1 MNVVT
6 GAFGYTGKYITRRLV
21 SSGET
26 VITLTGNPA
35 RPNEFGPKVKAFPY
49 RFDDPEAMAASL
61 AGAHTL
67 YNTYWVRFD
76 RRDETHDRAV
86 RNTIAL
92 IRAAKIAGIRRIV
105 HISITNPSVDS
116 NLPYFRGKARL
127 EDEIRRSQISYA
139 IVRPTVI
146 FGAEDIL
153 INNIA
158 FLLRKLPAFFV
169 PGDGRYGLQPVFA
182 EDVAKIA
189 VEAGRQSENMT
200 IDAVGAE
207 TFEFGELVQLVKK
220 AIGSRTRLLTS
231 PPWLA
236 LLAARVLGL
245 ALADVTLTR
254 DELKGLM
261 ANLLVSDSAPTGLT
275 KFSNWISENA
285 ATLGKR
291 YASEITR
298 HYAVTSPNHANPRT
312 SMPPS

>member
-6 GAFGYTGKYITRRLV
+6 GAFGYTGKYIARRLLNA
-21 SSGET
+21 GEA
-26 VITLTGNPA
+26 VMTLTGNTG
-35 RPNEFGPKVKAFPY
+35 RMNEFGPKVKALPF
-49 RFDDPEAMAASL
+49 RFEDPEAMAASL

-92 IRAAKIAGIRRIV
+92 IQAAKIAGVRRIV
-105 HISITNPSVDS
+105 HISITNPSVSS
-116 NLPYFRGKARL
+116 NLPYFRGKALL
-127 EDEIRRSQISYA
+127 EEEIRRSQISYA

-158 FLLRKLPAFFV
+158 FLLRKLPVFLV
-169 PGDGRYGLQPVFA
+169 PGDGCYSLQPVYV
-182 EDVAKIA
+182 EDVAQIA
-189 VEAGRQSENMT
+189 VDAGRRSENMT
-200 IDAVGAE
+200 VDAVGPE
-207 TFEFGELVQLVKK
+207 TFGFEQLVHLIAE
-220 AIGSRTRLLTS
+220 AIGSRARLVNG

-245 ALADVTLTR
+245 AFADVMLTR

-261 ANLLVSDSAPTGLT
+261 ANLLVSGSAPSGQTL
-275 KFSNWISENA
+275 FSNWISENA

-291 YASEITR
+291 YASEIGR
-298 HYAVTSPNHANPRT
+298 HYAMAER
-312 SMPPS
+312 